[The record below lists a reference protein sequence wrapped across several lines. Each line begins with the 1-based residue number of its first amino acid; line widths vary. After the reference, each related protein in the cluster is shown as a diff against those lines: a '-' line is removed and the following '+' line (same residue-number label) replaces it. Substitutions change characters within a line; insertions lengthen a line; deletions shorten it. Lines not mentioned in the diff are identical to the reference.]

1 MWRRLRSFDRSVQL
15 LMVNQFAI
23 NVGFYML
30 MPYLAGHL
38 SGGLHLA
45 AWAVGLVLGMRN
57 LSQQGLFLLGGTLA
71 DRLGYRPVIIAG
83 CLLRTAGFGLLG
95 FVDALPALLVASA
108 MTGFAGALFN
118 PAVRAYVAHGAGER
132 RVEAFALFNV
142 FYQSGILLGPLIG
155 VALLAV
161 DFRLVCT
168 VAAALFAVL
177 TLVQLSALPPCRN
190 ETPESGGVLADW
202 RGVVTNR
209 PFVMFAL
216 AMVGSYVLS
225 FQIYLALPLE
235 LGDNEAV
242 SVLFVVSALVALLGQ
257 LRLTEWARERWTASE
272 AIARGLMLMALA
284 FVPLIPYGIA
294 GAPPPIGAVLVCTVL
309 LTLGTV
315 LAYPFEM
322 DTVVALSGGHRV
334 ATYYGFY
341 NTVAGIGVA
350 AGNLAVGRLLDHG
363 PVWAWSALAFTGAVG
378 ALAVRLLDREIF
390 QRQSWNTTRPR
401 PRGSTIV
408 PSRERE

>member
-1 MWRRLRSFDRSVQL
+1 MRSFDRSVQV

-23 NVGFYML
+23 NLGFYML

-38 SGGLHLA
+38 SGGLGMA

-57 LSQQGLFLLGGTLA
+57 LSQQGMFLVGGTLA

-95 FVDALPALLVASA
+95 FVDTLPALLAASA

-118 PAVRAYVAHGAGER
+118 PAVRAYVAHSAGER

-142 FYQSGILLGPLIG
+142 FYQGGILLGPLIG
-155 VALLAV
+155 VALLAA
-161 DFRLVCT
+161 DFRLVCL
-168 VAAALFAVL
+168 VAAGLFAAL
-177 TLVQLSALPPCRN
+177 TLVQLAALPPCR
-190 ETPESGGVLADW
+190 TGTQQHGGVLADW
-202 RGVVTNR
+202 RGIAKNRRFVT
-209 PFVMFAL
+209 FAL
-216 AMVGSYVLS
+216 AMVGPYVLS

-235 LGDNEAV
+235 LENSGAV

-257 LRLTEWARERWTASE
+257 LRITDCARRRWTASQ
-272 AIARGLMLMALA
+272 AIVRGLALMALA

-294 GAPPPIGAVLVCTVL
+294 GAPVPVPAVLACTVL

-322 DTVVALSGGHRV
+322 DTVVALSGGQRV
-334 ATYYGFY
+334 ATHYGFY
-341 NTVAGIGVA
+341 NTLAGIGVA
-350 AGNLAVGRLLDHG
+350 AGNLAVGRLLDLG
-363 PVWAWSALAFTGAVG
+363 PAWAWTGLATVGAMS
-378 ALAVRLLDREIF
+378 ALAVRLLNGDPAVSRY
-390 QRQSWNTTRPR
+390 RPWR
-401 PRGSTIV
+401 RARRVTPARSG
-408 PSRERE
+408 P

>member
-1 MWRRLRSFDRSVQL
+1 MWHRFRSFDRSVQL
-15 LMVNQFAI
+15 LMVNQLAI
-23 NVGFYML
+23 NIGFYML

-45 AWAVGLVLGMRN
+45 AWTVGLVLGMRN

-142 FYQSGILLGPLIG
+142 FYQAGILLGPLIG

-161 DFRLVCT
+161 DFRLVCV
-168 VAAALFAVL
+168 VAAAVFAVL
-177 TLVQLSALPPCRN
+177 TVVQLSALPPCRN
-190 ETPESGGVLADW
+190 ETPESTGVLADW
-202 RGVVTNR
+202 RSVVTNR

-235 LGDNEAV
+235 LGDDGAV
-242 SVLFVVSALVALLGQ
+242 SALFAVSALVALLGQ
-257 LRLTEWARERWTASE
+257 VRITDWARGRWTAAQ
-272 AIARGLMLMALA
+272 AIVRGLALMALA
-284 FVPLIPYGIA
+284 FVPLIPYGIV
-294 GAPPPIGAVLVCTVL
+294 GAAAPLEAVLACTVL

-315 LAYPFEM
+315 LTYPFEM
-322 DTVVALSGGHRV
+322 DTVVTLSGGHRV
-334 ATYYGFY
+334 ATHYGFY

-350 AGNLAVGRLLDHG
+350 AGNLAVGRLLDLG
-363 PVWAWSALAFTGAVG
+363 PVWAWGALAFTGAVG
-378 ALAVRLLDREIF
+378 ALAVRLLDRDPEAGTC
-390 QRQSWNTTRPR
+390 RLWARPR
-401 PRGSTIV
+401 RISST
-408 PSRERE
+408 STRS